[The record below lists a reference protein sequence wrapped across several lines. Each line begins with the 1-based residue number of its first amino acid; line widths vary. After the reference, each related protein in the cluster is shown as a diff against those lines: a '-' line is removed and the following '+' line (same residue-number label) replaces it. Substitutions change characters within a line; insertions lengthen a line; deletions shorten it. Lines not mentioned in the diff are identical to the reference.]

1 MMSVQIILPDGTV
14 YQESADSIK
23 ILLEDGWMGIQ
34 ENHSPLIAKLADGEV
49 HIALEKHQKKY
60 LLIQAFFHFKENKAL
75 ILAES
80 AQIL

>member
-34 ENHSPLIAKLADGEV
+34 ENHSP
-49 HIALEKHQKKY
+49 
-60 LLIQAFFHFKENKAL
+60 
-75 ILAES
+75 
-80 AQIL
+80 